1 MGVAVLV
8 ALVGFVLVMAGFIAY
23 GAAVGIVRFVKLL
36 IRAYNFLTAS

>member
-1 MGVAVLV
+1 MGAAVLV

-36 IRAYNFLTAS
+36 IKAYKFLATS